1 MHLGKRIAVVVPAYN
16 EQRNI
21 GRVIGAMP
29 ALVDCIYVVDDCSQD
44 ATSEKVRLWQQDPAY
59 ADRLRLVQHAVNL
72 GAGAAIVSGYQA
84 AAADGV
90 DVIAV
95 MDGDG
100 QMNPEELIRVITP
113 VCEGRADCVKGNRF
127 ASGQAW
133 ERMPRHRYFGN
144 RTLAMLTRIASGY
157 WHLGDSQT
165 GFVAVSSKAVQAMP
179 MRELYS
185 RYGYPNH
192 LLIMLAVHGMRV
204 IDVPIEPI
212 YGIGEVSGIQLKKV
226 VPRMSWLLLRKFLWR
241 LNERRQREGWDLAL
255 GLYALG
261 TAASISSLPL
271 AAMVLWQ
278 MIATGTLAGA
288 LPAAFGVALAIGSC
302 AIVQALACE
311 FRENQLRHADCLMER
326 ATPMLL
332 QLPNAV
338 TGAPALAMGERPSKK
353 VAA

>member
-1 MHLGKRIAVVVPAYN
+1 MHLGKLIGVVVPAYN

-29 ALVDCIYVVDDCSQD
+29 EFVDRIYIVDDCSQD
-44 ATSEKVRLWQQDPAY
+44 ATSEKVRLWQQAPLY
-59 ADRLRLVQHAVNL
+59 SGRLQLVQHAVNQ
-72 GAGAAIVSGYQA
+72 GAGASIVSGYQA
-84 AAADGV
+84 AVADGV

-100 QMNPEELIRVITP
+100 QMNPDELIRVITP

-133 ERMPRHRYFGN
+133 QRMPRHRYFGN
-144 RTLAMLTRIASGY
+144 RCLALLTRIATGY

-165 GFVAVSSKAVQAMP
+165 GFVAVSNKAVQAMP

-192 LLIMLAVHGMRV
+192 LLIMLAVHEMRV

-212 YGIGEVSGIQLKKV
+212 YGIGEVSGIKLKKV

-241 LNERRQREGWDLAL
+241 LKEQHQRRGLNLAL
-255 GLYALG
+255 GLYA
-261 TAASISSLPL
+261 
-271 AAMVLWQ
+271 
-278 MIATGTLAGA
+278 AGA
-288 LPAAFGVALAIGSC
+288 LAGFAAIPLILLLLWQFVTTGSLAGTQSAALGITLAASSC
-302 AIVQALACE
+302 AIAQALLCE
-311 FRENQLRHADCLMER
+311 IRHNYAQHAHCFIQPR
-326 ATPMLL
+326 TSKI
-332 QLPNAV
+332 LPLPTVVLNAGIV
-338 TGAPALAMGERPSKK
+338 PKQESKK

>member
-29 ALVDCIYVVDDCSQD
+29 ALVDRIYVVDDCSQD

-84 AAADGV
+84 AVADGI

-100 QMNPEELIRVITP
+100 QMNPQELVRVITP

-133 ERMPRHRYFGN
+133 ERMPRHRYYGN

-165 GFVAVSSKAVQAMP
+165 GFVAVSNKAVQAMP

-192 LLIMLAVHGMRV
+192 LLIMLAVHDMRV

-212 YGIGEVSGIQLKKV
+212 YGIGEVSGIRLKKV
-226 VPRMSWLLLRKFLWR
+226 IPRMSWLLLRKFLWR
-241 LNERRQREGWDLAL
+241 LDEQRQRQGWNLAL

-261 TAASISSLPL
+261 TVTGLAALPL
-271 AAMVLWQ
+271 VAMLVWQ
-278 MIATGTLAGA
+278 MISTGSIAGAQTTFLGITLA
-288 LPAAFGVALAIGSC
+288 LSSC
-302 AIVQALACE
+302 SIVQALLYE
-311 FRENQLRHADCLMER
+311 YRLNRLRHADCFTQPDAPTLLPLPSV
-326 ATPMLL
+326 TL
-332 QLPNAV
+332 QLA
-338 TGAPALAMGERPSKK
+338 TAAQESKK